1 MMACPRSPQFVGI
14 QRLRHGRKKHKRNT
28 HDRQRKPDSLGS
40 RKLRFTSLPTHF
52 NGLDAT
58 FQTNSETLSLI
69 AENRISTN
77 PYSITKGRS
86 ECFRFDD
93 FAALPSRLS
102 RAALN
107 SPRFAAGT
115 FG

>member
-1 MMACPRSPQFVGI
+1 MMARPCPPQFMGI
-14 QRLRHGRKKHKRNT
+14 ERLRHGRKKHKRNT
-28 HDRQRKPDSLGS
+28 HDRQGKPDSLGS

-69 AENRISTN
+69 AENRIFTGI
-77 PYSITKGRS
+77 YSITKGRL
-86 ECFRFDD
+86 ERFRSDD
-93 FAALPSRLS
+93 FAVLPSRLS